1 MKSPFIFPK
10 ENNECSTPPTL
21 NHQGPARGNF
31 VAENGKNRPGGG
43 YIGVYNL
50 TRLHIYIINIPLI
63 FFFTELLSYRN
74 IQIINYLQA
83 WLKNYFYVMVQAHC
97 TKFSSSAPR
106 FDPWT
111 LQITIGIYLLIIINA
126 LGIHVGFLDRIA
138 TMLWT

>member
-63 FFFTELLSYRN
+63 FFSRNYYPIGIFRSLIIYMLDWTTNFT
-74 IQIINYLQA
+74 LQA
-83 WLKNYFYVMVQAHC
+83 QC
-97 TKFSSSAPR
+97 TIFSSSAPR

-126 LGIHVGFLDRIA
+126 LGIHVGFLDRIS